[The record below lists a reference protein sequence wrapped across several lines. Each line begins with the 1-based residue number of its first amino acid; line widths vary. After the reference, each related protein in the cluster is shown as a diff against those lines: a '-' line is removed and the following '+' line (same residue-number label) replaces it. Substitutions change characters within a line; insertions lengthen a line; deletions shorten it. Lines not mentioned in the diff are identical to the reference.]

1 MFKHFRHSRTALVG
15 VCCALVGAAV
25 VPVLSLAGSISGSTG
40 DGPMVLQSGQAASLA
55 YEGRLNV
62 SSAVAT
68 PEPATWSR
76 VGDTVQQS
84 GVIAV
89 TPAAAGTNTQVYIP
103 TVVDSNINGSG
114 CSGNATVTAP
124 SATTGRVLGTTIS
137 GHTHQCFVEYSTSST
152 TVQYVYYTMFYRVK
166 D

>member
-1 MFKHFRHSRTALVG
+1 MFKNFRHSRTALVG

-40 DGPMVLQSGQAASLA
+40 DGPMVLQSGQAASLT

-103 TVVDSNINGSG
+103 TVVDSNVNGSG

-124 SATTGRVLGTTIS
+124 SAAFSARPSPATPIS
-137 GHTHQCFVEYSTSST
+137 ASSSTRRPARPCSTSTTRCST
-152 TVQYVYYTMFYRVK
+152 A
-166 D
+166 

>member
-1 MFKHFRHSRTALVG
+1 MFKNFRHSRTALVG
-15 VCCALVGAAV
+15 VCGVLVGAAV

-40 DGPMVLQSGQAASLA
+40 DGPMVLQSGSAASLT

-89 TPAAAGTNTQVYIP
+89 TPSATGATQVYIP
-103 TVVDSNINGSG
+103 TVVDSNVNGSG

-124 SATTGRVLGTTIS
+124 SPATARVLGTTIS
-137 GHTHQCFVEYSTSST
+137 GHTHQCFVEYSSSST